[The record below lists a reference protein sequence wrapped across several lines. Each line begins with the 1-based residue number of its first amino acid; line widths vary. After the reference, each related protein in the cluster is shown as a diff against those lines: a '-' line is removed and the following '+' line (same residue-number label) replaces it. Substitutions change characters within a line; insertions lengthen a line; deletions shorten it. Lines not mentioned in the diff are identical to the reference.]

1 MTSAEPMENPSLP
14 ANVYDILGCGFGPA
28 NLAIAAA
35 LTDKW
40 SDGEVSVIITQF

>member
-1 MTSAEPMENPSLP
+1 MDSAPLT
-14 ANVYDILGCGFGPA
+14 ADVFDILGCGFGPA

-40 SDGEVSVIITQF
+40 AVGEV